1 MGDSSPITTRQA
13 GAERVNPRATPLRL
27 EAAVLDWAGTVVDFG
42 SFAPT
47 QIFVEAFAEFN
58 VAITL
63 DEARG
68 PMGVGKWD
76 HIRTLCN
83 DGAIAARF
91 SLAHGRMPTDDDVTA
106 IYNCFMPLQIE
117 KVGAHSA
124 LIPGAL
130 ETIAALREAGL
141 KIGTCSGYPRVVM
154 DRVVALAAEAGYR
167 PDCVIACDEVPRARP
182 WPAQALRNVVD
193 LGIGDVAACV
203 KVDDTVP
210 GIEEGRRAGMWT
222 VALLMWATRWV
233 CRTSNTWRLPP
244 MSAPATAWPS
254 RRASPRAAR
263 ITRSTRLP
271 ICRKSWPTSTAAW
284 RPVNDRNAFEFR
296 CPNRCFITP

>member
-1 MGDSSPITTRQA
+1 MEYATALPTRQR
-13 GAERVNPRATPLRL
+13 GAESDTNTRSELPLQL
-27 EAAVLDWAGTVVDFG
+27 EAAILDWAGTVVDFG

-47 QIFVEAFAEFN
+47 QIFVEAFAEFG

-76 HIRTLCN
+76 HIRALCN
-83 DGAIAARF
+83 DPAIAARF
-91 SLAHGRMPTDDDVTA
+91 AQAHGHAPTNDDVTA
-106 IYNCFMPLQIE
+106 IYNRFMPLQVE

-141 KIGTCSGYPRVVM
+141 RIGTCSGYPAVVM
-154 DRVVALAAEAGYR
+154 ERLVPLAAEAGYK
-167 PDCVIACDEVPRARP
+167 PDYTVAADEVPRGRP
-182 WPAQALRNVVD
+182 WPSQALRNVVE

-222 VALLMWATRWV
+222 VALLMSGNALGLTYPQYAALSPADKARHRV
-233 CRTSNTWRLPP
+233 AISGGFAACRPHYEIDTIADLPEVVADINRRL
-244 MSAPATAWPS
+244 
-254 RRASPRAAR
+254 AAGE
-263 ITRSTRLP
+263 
-271 ICRKSWPTSTAAW
+271 
-284 RPVNDRNAFEFR
+284 RPQ
-296 CPNRCFITP
+296 CC